1 MRKILCF
8 CLLAILSIQ
17 ISAQQIKL
25 LAPKPFGGYNALI
38 SKIVYDEELI
48 KKRIEGNVVVRFSIN
63 EKGEVE
69 FCKIVKS
76 LNPQLDKSVVDAVR
90 STVFL
95 PGIKDG
101 KKTNMQVDLPL
112 LFKDGNVSR
121 DMSAI
126 QVPKD

>member
-1 MRKILCF
+1 MKKIILFALLIF
-8 CLLAILSIQ
+8 CSIQ
-17 ISAQQIKL
+17 ITAQQIKL
-25 LAPKPFGGYNALI
+25 QPPKPFGGYNALI
-38 SKIVYDEELI
+38 SKIVYEEELA
-48 KKRIEGNVVVRFSIN
+48 KARIEGNVVVRFGIN

-69 FCKIVKS
+69 SCRIVKA
-76 LNPQLDKSVVDAVR
+76 LHPTLDKLVISAVR

-101 KKTNMQVDLPL
+101 KKTSMQVDLPI

-126 QVPKD
+126 KIPKD

>member
-1 MRKILCF
+1 MRKILFF
-8 CLLAILSIQ
+8 CLLAILSIHTY
-17 ISAQQIKL
+17 AQQIKL
-25 LAPKPFGGYNALI
+25 LAPKPLGGYNALI

-48 KKRIEGNVVVRFSIN
+48 KNRVEGNVVVRFNIN

-69 FCKIVKS
+69 FCKIVKA
-76 LNPQLDKSVVDAVR
+76 LHPRLDKSVVEAVR
-90 STVFL
+90 STIFL

-101 KKTNMQVDLPL
+101 KKTAMQVDLPL

-126 QVPKD
+126 QIPKD

>member
-1 MRKILCF
+1 MKKIILF
-8 CLLAILSIQ
+8 AFLAACSIQ
-17 ISAQQIKL
+17 NFAQQIKL
-25 LAPKPFGGYNALI
+25 LPPKPFGGYNALI
-38 SKIVYDEELI
+38 SKIAYDEELAQAG
-48 KKRIEGNVVVRFSIN
+48 IEGNVVVRFSIN

-69 FCKIVKS
+69 SCRIVKS
-76 LNPQLDKSVVDAVR
+76 IHPFLDLSVINAVR

-101 KKTNMQVDLPL
+101 KKTSMQVDLPI

-126 QVPKD
+126 QIPKD